1 MDQLPNYTSHSNE
14 YDAIDHGTSELDPKH
29 AILVEKVT
37 WHHSLIFHLNPLTS
51 LRYSWTGHPWLCSPH
66 CITNLH
72 PNEAHPNPTARGGRN
87 HTLPTGHIYPP
98 LKPKSKYEQPS
109 SSPGV
114 TAGICHMA
122 ILKILVGMLPS
133 LMWLVRKEMI
143 YNSTSALT
151 ASYQHTVV
159 EVLVNWPIRIPTKK
173 YEPSK
178 FTKKLPPPHL
188 TFIPS
193 QFILILQNT
202 PTTMKPPS
210 LLNTGPDWF
219 CMQKTIGNPMLC
231 YLKYFT
237 MKLSMYFVLCVY
249 WQLTSLFL

>member
-159 EVLVNWPIRIPTKK
+159 EFLVNWPIRIPTKNMSHQNLQRNYPHTLDIHPITVHTNYSEHANN
-173 YEPSK
+173 YE
-178 FTKKLPPPHL
+178 TTL
-188 TFIPS
+188 TS
-193 QFILILQNT
+193 QHWTRLILHAKNNRKSHAMLLT
-202 PTTMKPPS
+202 IFYDETKHVFCVVCVLTT
-210 LLNTGPDWF
+210 N
-219 CMQKTIGNPMLC
+219 
-231 YLKYFT
+231 
-237 MKLSMYFVLCVY
+237 
-249 WQLTSLFL
+249 